1 MENWDLN
8 KLDMDVEDAK
18 KISVKYALCDFQYET
33 GCLKLKKKITKTKIL
48 SYSQQL
54 HVHAIHTKTLDI
66 SHILQWSFN
75 TSRFHSIFKFEQKCI
90 KLQHMLDVVCESL

>member
-1 MENWDLN
+1 
-8 KLDMDVEDAK
+8 MDVEDAK

>member
-1 MENWDLN
+1 MIEVENWDLN

-48 SYSQQL
+48 S
-54 HVHAIHTKTLDI
+54 
-66 SHILQWSFN
+66 
-75 TSRFHSIFKFEQKCI
+75 
-90 KLQHMLDVVCESL
+90 